1 MTNIKTKTTKHSINN
16 QLLSKRKINK
26 MVESIFAETEI
37 LNIPVRIAAIANF
50 YGFTVFNANMSHN
63 EHSLLIKQQEPISK
77 YGTNCIIVV
86 NSNESDTENKFA
98 VAYELYHYLLHRNR
112 TTYAHKATNDDKAN
126 KTNAKNFAMA
136 LLMPEKEINKK
147 LKDIK
152 NQYFT
157 KPDNYDLIAEIA
169 EAFDVSETTAEIR
182 LRKLNKI

>member
-1 MTNIKTKTTKHSINN
+1 MTNIIPKHLIANR
-16 QLLSKRKINK
+16 LVPKRKINK
-26 MVESIFAETEI
+26 MIDIIFTETDI

-50 YGFTVFNANMSHN
+50 YGFTVFGADMNLN
-63 EHSLLIKQQEPISK
+63 EHSLSIKQQEPISK

-86 NSNESDTENKFA
+86 NSNESDTENKLA

-112 TTYAHKATNDDKAN
+112 TTYTHKATNDDKAN